1 MQAGWDGHG
10 HGLEQGREWGKWT
23 VHELGNGDRPH
34 ECCSPGYIAWPRL
47 LLNH

>member
-1 MQAGWDGHG
+1 MKVARWD
-10 HGLEQGREWGKWT
+10 KWA

-34 ECCSPGYIAWPRL
+34 EWCSPGYIAWPRL